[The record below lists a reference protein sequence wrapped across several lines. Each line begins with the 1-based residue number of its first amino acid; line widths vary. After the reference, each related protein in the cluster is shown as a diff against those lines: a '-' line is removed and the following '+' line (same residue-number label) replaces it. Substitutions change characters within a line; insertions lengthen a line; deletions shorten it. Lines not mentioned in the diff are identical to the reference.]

1 MLTLTKA
8 ISLLGKRV
16 WVVRVWSQKY
26 GCVRRGCL
34 SHVTIHAEKFNRG
47 EWHAYVMTKDS
58 GWEYPGADIFLSKE
72 EAEAELKRLMEGE

>member
-1 MLTLTKA
+1 
-8 ISLLGKRV
+8 
-16 WVVRVWSQKY
+16 
-26 GCVRRGCL
+26 
-34 SHVTIHAEKFNRG
+34 VTIHAEKFNRG